1 MFDKLTNIKSVLD
14 NSGTL
19 TKADKDFIKASYLEV
34 IGKEFNGK
42 TKCRNCWKDALIE
55 MIVKLSPNKI
65 RMYCGCVEIYN
76 GVQYTH
82 RNITDA
88 IARKIME
95 ENPNSKTSFYGTL

>member
-1 MFDKLTNIKSVLD
+1 MKGVLD
-14 NSGTL
+14 NSGML
-19 TKADKDFIKASYLEV
+19 TKTDKDFIKLSYLEV
-34 IGKEFNGK
+34 IGKPILLK
-42 TKCRNCWKDALIE
+42 TKCRSCWKDALIE

-65 RMYCGCVEIYN
+65 RMRCGCVEILN

-82 RNITDA
+82 RNITDE